1 MIPLAVLW
9 QYVKVFFSEHG
20 LELRDVGR
28 QRSGS
33 GLCLFAMPGSLCE
46 TLRGRSHRSEVG
58 LSELWKEAR
67 KEEPVSR
74 LPIGGIRLQRGFFR
88 FFQL

>member
-1 MIPLAVLW
+1 MISLVVLQ
-9 QYVKVFFSEHG
+9 QYVKVFFGEHG
-20 LELRDVGR
+20 LELCDIGR
-28 QRSGS
+28 QRSSSGS
-33 GLCLFAMPGSLCE
+33 RLFTTPGSLRE

-58 LSELWKEAR
+58 LSELRKEAR

-74 LPIGGIRLQRGFFR
+74 LPIRGIWLRRVFFR

>member
-1 MIPLAVLW
+1 MIPLAVFR
-9 QYVKVFFSEHG
+9 QYVKVFFGEHR
-20 LELRDVGR
+20 LELHDIGG
-28 QRSGS
+28 QQSGS
-33 GLCLFAMPGSLCE
+33 GPCLFATPGSLHK

-58 LSELWKEAR
+58 LSELQKEAR

-74 LPIGGIRLQRGFFR
+74 LPIRGIRLRRGFFR

>member
-1 MIPLAVLW
+1 MISLAVLQ
-9 QYVKVFFSEHG
+9 QYVKVFFGEHG
-20 LELRDVGR
+20 LELRDVGG

-33 GLCLFAMPGSLCE
+33 GSRLFATPGSLRE

-58 LSELWKEAR
+58 LSELRKEAR

-74 LPIGGIRLQRGFFR
+74 LPIGGIWLRRVFFR